1 MDRIGRPRQALAIS
15 LAGTAGFVDA
25 VGFVSGGG
33 YFVSFMSGNTT
44 RLGVDLAHDARLA
57 AVPAALIASFVA
69 GVTAGQMLGARAG
82 HRRKT
87 AVLLLVAALL
97 AAAGGLGMAG
107 AGRPPLMLTMLML
120 PTLML
125 PTLMLVA
132 LAMGAMNMTF
142 QREGQAALGLTYMT
156 GALVKTGQAIGAA
169 LGGQRQTGW
178 AGYAA
183 LWAALA
189 GGAILGARAYAA
201 FGPAVLLGAAGW
213 AALMALAALR
223 LPPAEAG
230 PQGRPDGLPKA

>member
-87 AVLLLVAALL
+87 AVLVLVAALL

-107 AGRPPLMLTMLML
+107 AGRPPLMLTM
-120 PTLML
+120 LML

-169 LGGQRQTGW
+169 LGGRRQTGW

-183 LWAALA
+183 LWAALV

-201 FGPAVLLGAAGW
+201 FGPAVLLGAAVW